1 MLLND
6 FDENK
11 EAIIMPEMCASRIDN
26 FPEVTISCFSEKLFN
41 KVLATFNFKKIGDV
55 HSAVGLNPIYE
66 VEYKGIK
73 VALFNSYVGAAGCV
87 AVIEDLFA
95 MGLEKLV
102 LFGTC
107 GVLDKSIKDCSI
119 VIPDRAVRDEGTS
132 YHYMPACDEVKVNE
146 GYI

>member
-66 VEYKGIK
+66 VEYRGKR
-73 VALFNSYVGAAGCV
+73 LY
-87 AVIEDLFA
+87 
-95 MGLEKLV
+95 
-102 LFGTC
+102 
-107 GVLDKSIKDCSI
+107 
-119 VIPDRAVRDEGTS
+119 P
-132 YHYMPACDEVKVNE
+132 
-146 GYI
+146 